1 MSYCPN
7 ETEWMLYAD
16 GELPAARQQEL
27 QEHLA
32 GCETCRREAARIAR
46 GMKALATLSRDLDT
60 PMRPEAMATLRR
72 RLRAAAQAPTKGRVI
87 SLTQR
92 WPWAA
97 AAAAILLVAAI
108 SWSLWPTPPAPNTV
122 VTKGTMTVQEATPI
136 KWTTD
141 EQIQKE
147 LTEINATLEMMEYSE
162 ASLPSDTPAAAP
174 SVMDEWPTN
183 LDQLMEYLRSD
194 NDA

>member
-7 ETEWMLYAD
+7 ETEWMLYAG

-27 QEHLA
+27 QGHLA
-32 GCETCRREAARIAR
+32 SCEACRRDSARVAR
-46 GMKALATLSRDLDT
+46 GIKALAALSRDLDA

-72 RLRAAAQAPTKGRVI
+72 RLHAAAQAPAKVRVI

-92 WPWAA
+92 WQWA
-97 AAAAILLVAAI
+97 AAAAILLVAAV
-108 SWSLWPTPPAPNTV
+108 SWSLWPTPPAPTPV
-122 VTKGTMTVQEATPI
+122 ATKGTASVQEMTPL

-141 EQIQKE
+141 EHIQKE

-183 LDQLMEYLRSD
+183 LDQLMEYLKSD